1 MINDYKT
8 IFPIPKFKESL
19 FHRVK
24 ELTKS
29 NQTGYGVYHGYL
41 ECKTKKNF
49 AIACLGKKLALR
61 TEIFKY
67 FDYLNFKIRS
77 ISFD

>member
-1 MINDYKT
+1 MT
-8 IFPIPKFKESL
+8 IKQYFQYLNLKKCL

-41 ECKTKKNF
+41 ECKTKKS
-49 AIACLGKKLALR
+49 AIACLGKKLAFR

-77 ISFD
+77 ILLD

>member
-8 IFPIPKFKESL
+8 IFPIPKFKKKCL

-29 NQTGYGVYHGYL
+29 NQTGYGVYHG
-41 ECKTKKNF
+41 
-49 AIACLGKKLALR
+49 R
-61 TEIFKY
+61 VP
-67 FDYLNFKIRS
+67 RV
-77 ISFD
+77 